1 MVSIETCIKL
11 AVSFPEVLQQP
22 HFEKESF
29 RVNKKIFSTVDIEN
43 KRVVVKFSETDQSV
57 FCAFD
62 KTIIY
67 PVSGGWGKQGWTII
81 ELKKIKLSMLND
93 ALTTSYCTVAL
104 PKLAALVKK

>member
-1 MVSIETCIKL
+1 MVSIETFIKL

-29 RVNKKIFSTVDIEN
+29 RVNKKIFATVDIEN

-67 PVSGGWGKQGWTII
+67 PVSGEWGKQGWTII

-93 ALTTSYCTVAL
+93 ALTTSYCTVAP